1 MGTGLTEDFRRLL
14 GFDDGPESNAE
25 ISLKIKPLGAV
36 SGGATGAG
44 ENPTLDSSLA
54 SAPTVAGGETGT
66 GAGLAA
72 GAPAPASAAPPT
84 TPGAVTPAFN
94 TVVPTGQQVQG
105 GNPQLVTH
113 PLGKQTDDQYEA
125 AVAQLVHGTNTSYA
139 NILKEL
145 GFLDET
151 GKFLPGTLETQAA
164 RDRFELERQREL
176 ARRSVDEGAMRGNTV
191 FSGRRAKLLDDASSP
206 YDTGI
211 ANLGTQL
218 SQALAQ
224 RYGDL
229 GNVTKEF
236 ELQRNLLLSDA
247 AERIAALI
255 AAKPVGGGE
264 GALPGGEGAPP
275 QQAAAAPISPE
286 LQALI
291 DMEPE
296 LAAYIPGAPAPRKA
310 TGIGGG
316 NVRAM

>member
-1 MGTGLTEDFRRLL
+1 
-14 GFDDGPESNAE
+14 
-25 ISLKIKPLGAV
+25 
-36 SGGATGAG
+36 
-44 ENPTLDSSLA
+44 
-54 SAPTVAGGETGT
+54 
-66 GAGLAA
+66 
-72 GAPAPASAAPPT
+72 
-84 TPGAVTPAFN
+84 
-94 TVVPTGQQVQG
+94 VQG